1 MASLQCASLQLFE
14 SLIIIWHLSR
24 RCIMPHHIILY
35 HIAGGAKLSGL
46 SARELAIAQ
55 ATKGFTDW
63 SCPPGSKQRTF
74 LPPID
79 DGSPLDGSQRV
90 QQQEEQAGRAGDL
103 AERGASGVAVSP
115 AAAAV
120 GAVPLAERAAKQ
132 WKEFA
137 LAFLVLLMMRHFLR
151 RYGKKTRPFAPFL
164 YINDHFTKTGS
175 GQT

>member
-1 MASLQCASLQLFE
+1 
-14 SLIIIWHLSR
+14 
-24 RCIMPHHIILY
+24 MPHHIILY

-90 QQQEEQAGRAGDL
+90 QQQEEQAGRTGDL

-115 AAAAV
+115 AAAAAAV